1 MSTSLRSSKICWRAV
16 ILCALLGVVFL
27 NVVAPAQIP
36 GMPGD
41 ATDAALGRGVSENK
55 LGSVLF
61 YNYYT
66 SDISSASVNTRFSIT
81 NANPSQDIAVHLF
94 FVDGS
99 TCNIADNFICLTR
112 NQTAS
117 FLASDIDPNVT
128 GYVIA
133 VAVDTQGRP
142 AGFNYLA
149 GVTSTGHRFGLAAVA
164 AARRDFT
171 TATSF
176 SSPINSDGFSS
187 TMFFN
192 GTQYDFL
199 PQTMVLDNFPSQT
212 AGLGTSAGD
221 TRLYVYTPHSD
232 LATGGGSLPGG
243 TLFFLIHDD
252 QENTFSGQLSYVC
265 YLSSDKQRITS
276 VRTSPNVNTVVPA
289 GQSGWASFYVFGSRT
304 VRCNVGGSTVA
315 LSNLPLMGATAT
327 KVGSYLGGHNLRYAT
342 LFNPGATLANPNTG
356 YSITIPLIPPS
367 CGDTVSGLAENGS
380 TLCP

>member
-1 MSTSLRSSKICWRAV
+1 VL
-16 ILCALLGVVFL
+16 LCALLGVVL
-27 NVVAPAQIP
+27 VHAVSAQIP
-36 GMPGD
+36 GMPGS
-41 ATDAALGRGVSENK
+41 AANAALGLGVSENK

-81 NANPSQDIAVHLF
+81 NANPTQDIAVHLF

-128 GYVIA
+128 GYVVA
-133 VAVDTQGRP
+133 VAVDAQGLP

-149 GVTSTGHRFGLAAVA
+149 GDELVVTGTGHRFGLAAVA
-164 AARRDFT
+164 AARRDGNFV
-171 TATSF
+171 
-176 SSPINSDGFSS
+176 SPVNSDGISA

-192 GTQYDFL
+192 GVQYDFL
-199 PQTMVLDNFPSQT
+199 PQTMILDNFPSQT

-232 LATGGGSLPGG
+232 LATGGSDSPSG
-243 TLFFLIHDD
+243 TLFFLIRDD

-276 VRTSPNVNTVVPA
+276 VRTSPNINTIVPA
-289 GQSGWASFYVFGSRT
+289 GQSGWASFSSFGTRK
-304 VRCNVGGSTVA
+304 VLCNTTGTTTT
-315 LSNLPLMGATAT
+315 LNNLPLMGATAT
-327 KVGSYLGGHNLRYAT
+327 RTGSFLGGHNLRYAT
-342 LFNPGATLANPNTG
+342 TFTQG
-356 YSITIPLIPPS
+356 YSITIPLITPS
-367 CGDTVSGLAENGS
+367 CGDTVTLPTSGS
-380 TLCP
+380 TLPSCGTP

>member
-1 MSTSLRSSKICWRAV
+1 M
-16 ILCALLGVVFL
+16 LCALLGLAFL
-27 NVVAPAQIP
+27 NVVSAQIP
-36 GMPGD
+36 GMPGSAD
-41 ATDAALGRGVSENK
+41 DAALGRGVSENK

-66 SDISSASVNTRFSIT
+66 SDISSASVNTRFAIT
-81 NANPSQDIAVHLF
+81 NANPTQDIAVHLF
-94 FVDGS
+94 FVDGA
-99 TCNIADNFICLTR
+99 TCNIADNYICLTR

-117 FLASDIDPNVT
+117 FLAADIDPNVT

-133 VAVDTQGRP
+133 VAVDTQGLP
-142 AGFNYLA
+142 AGFNFLA
-149 GVTSTGHRFGLAAVA
+149 GDELVVTSTGHRFGLAAVA
-164 AARRDFT
+164 AARRDGNFV
-171 TATSF
+171 
-176 SSPINSDGFSS
+176 SPVNSDGFSS

-232 LATGGGSLPGG
+232 LATGGSSLPGG

-276 VRTSPNVNTVVPA
+276 VRTSPNITSIVPA
-289 GQSGWASFYVFGSRT
+289 GQSGWASFSAFGTRT
-304 VRCNVGGSTVA
+304 VRCTTSGTTTTLN
-315 LSNLPLMGATAT
+315 NLPLMGATAT
-327 KVGSYLGGHNLRYAT
+327 RTGSFLGGHNLRYGT
-342 LFNPGATLANPNTG
+342 TFTQG
-356 YSITIPLIPPS
+356 YSITIPLITPP
-367 CGDTVSGLAENGS
+367 CGSSVELPASGSALPACAIN
-380 TLCP
+380 